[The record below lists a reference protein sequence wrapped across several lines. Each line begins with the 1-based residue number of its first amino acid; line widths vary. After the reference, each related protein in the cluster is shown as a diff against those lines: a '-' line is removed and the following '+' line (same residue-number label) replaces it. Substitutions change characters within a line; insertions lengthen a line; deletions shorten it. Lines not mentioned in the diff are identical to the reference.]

1 MRLFSQIISATLG
14 LWLAVLFVPT
24 VSVKVYSTSSFFDF
38 TLTKQWHVIIVLGM
52 VLGLMNYFLKPILK
66 MLTLPLEIITLGFFV
81 IIINMGLI
89 WLLDMMFDELSVPF
103 LLPLLYTSLIIGG
116 FNIIINPI
124 VSKKYKKHKKKS

>member
-24 VSVKVYSTSSFFDF
+24 VSIKVYSTSSFFDF
-38 TLTKQWHVIIVLGM
+38 TLTKQWHVIIVLGI

-66 MLTLPLEIITLGFFV
+66 MLTLPLEIITLGLFV

-103 LLPLLYTSLIIGG
+103 FLPLLYTSLIIGG